1 MNTSTNVK
9 KILNSIETLSPEE
22 QTLLV
27 QQLQQKNEDISADNP
42 WIKYA
47 GMFKDDPQFDEFLTE
62 MEFYRQELD
71 TEIAQNNE
79 TFSNENKE

>member
-9 KILNSIETLSPEE
+9 NILNSIKILSPEE
-22 QTLLV
+22 KNLLV
-27 QQLQQKNEDISADNP
+27 EQLQHKKEDISSDNP

-62 MEFYRQELD
+62 MESYRHKLD
-71 TEIAQNNE
+71 TEI
-79 TFSNENKE
+79 

>member
-9 KILNSIETLSPEE
+9 NILNSIETLSPEDK
-22 QTLLV
+22 TLLV
-27 QQLQQKNEDISADNP
+27 QQLQQQKEYISSDNP

-62 MEFYRQELD
+62 MESYRQKLD
-71 TEIAQNNE
+71 TEI
-79 TFSNENKE
+79 

>member
-9 KILNSIETLSPEE
+9 NILNSIETLSPEDK
-22 QTLLV
+22 TLLL
-27 QQLQQKNEDISADNP
+27 QQLQNKKEDISSDNP

-62 MEFYRQELD
+62 MESYRQELD
-71 TEIAQNNE
+71 TGI
-79 TFSNENKE
+79 